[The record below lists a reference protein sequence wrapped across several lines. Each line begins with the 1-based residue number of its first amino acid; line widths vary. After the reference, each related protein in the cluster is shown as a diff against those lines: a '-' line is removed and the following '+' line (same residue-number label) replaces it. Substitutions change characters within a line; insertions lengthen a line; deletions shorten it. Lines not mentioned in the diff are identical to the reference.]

1 MRTVP
6 PAQPILQAEPHA
18 RALPLTTD
26 QDRDKRMRSGRSPS
40 HRHGTHAYAQYD
52 RRHPRPPAQPGR
64 YAGPPPPQLS
74 FVVPSGL
81 HRGTTAPVRPPS
93 GPPRKRHCGIAHAWR
108 RRAVAVGA
116 VCGRSDSPE
125 GVGEAVFNSQC
136 FDSGPLRYCSK

>member
-6 PAQPILQAEPHA
+6 PAQPMLQAEPHA

-64 YAGPPPPQLS
+64 YAGPPPPQRS

-81 HRGTTAPVRPPS
+81 HRGTTAPVRPRAIEWPAEEAALRMRGGGGLWRS
-93 GPPRKRHCGIAHAWR
+93 GRFAGVVIALRVW
-108 RRAVAVGA
+108 VGLSSTA
-116 VCGRSDSPE
+116 S
-125 GVGEAVFNSQC
+125 ALIQ
-136 FDSGPLRYCSK
+136 GP